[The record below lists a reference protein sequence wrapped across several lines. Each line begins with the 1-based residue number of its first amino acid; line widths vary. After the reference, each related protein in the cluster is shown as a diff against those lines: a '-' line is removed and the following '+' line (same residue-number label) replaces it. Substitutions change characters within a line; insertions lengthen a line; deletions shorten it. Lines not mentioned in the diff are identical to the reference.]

1 MPHIIV
7 KLWSGRS
14 EEQKRRFAEAVVKNA
29 TAILDCEEKSVSVGF
44 EDIQP
49 QDWEEKVV
57 KPDIQ
62 AKWET
67 LYKKPAY
74 DLPK

>member
-1 MPHIIV
+1 VPHIIV
-7 KLWSGRS
+7 KLWPGRS
-14 EEQKRRFAEAVVKNA
+14 EEQKLRFTEAVIKNA

-44 EDIQP
+44 EVVQP
-49 QDWEEKVV
+49 QEWEEKVV

-62 AKWET
+62 AKWDT
-67 LYKKPAY
+67 LTKKPTY

>member
-67 LYKKPAY
+67 LYKKPTY
-74 DLPK
+74 ELPK